1 MWGMCVMV
9 VVVIEWVKK
18 GNAYSNWLNW
28 VRNTL
33 VPGFPKKNKISKTI
47 ILFK

>member
-1 MWGMCVMV
+1 MCVMV

-33 VPGFPKKNKISKTI
+33 LFQASRKKIK
-47 ILFK
+47 